1 MLYAQAQTPIFGAS
15 AFLRG
20 EVSELKDVMEKSEN
34 LGMCTFDQ
42 ALFRLF
48 EQGRITEDEAL
59 RNADS
64 ANNLRLKISLSRGN
78 AQQIVDNTP
87 DSLFCPTPT
96 TISRICNLTDRGKP
110 TRNVEVLNAP
120 LITQSA

>member
-1 MLYAQAQTPIFGAS
+1 
-15 AFLRG
+15 
-20 EVSELKDVMEKSEN
+20 MEKSEN

-78 AQQIVDNTP
+78 AQQIVDNTRLTILP
-87 DSLFCPTPT
+87 DS
-96 TISRICNLTDRGKP
+96 DDH
-110 TRNVEVLNAP
+110 
-120 LITQSA
+120 QSNMQFNRSGQADKKR